1 MSEQTHREH
10 SAYGGSV
17 IARVIACAGSVA
29 LCEGLPNVAGSYAEE
44 GTFAHALAE
53 KLLRAGVFDA
63 STAIGDEIESP
74 KVASV
79 KVVTE
84 EMAGAVQVYLDAV
97 QEEMGR
103 SADAILE
110 IEQSFVLPVA
120 SADENEVFGAN
131 DALVYHP
138 STGRLVVFDYKHGAG
153 VIVTVEDNQ
162 QLKFYAS
169 GAVFANPQWTVSEC
183 ELVIVQP
190 RAMDADD
197 QEVPGVKRWPM
208 HTAELID
215 FLGEVDLAVQ
225 KSKSVIYLDQE
236 TKTPARLPTATDLF
250 ANGEKVLNVGPQCRW
265 CPAAALC
272 PAKKAEVEGEIGY
285 TFSDVAQVTPQ
296 SLPIAKDMGV
306 EEVAK
311 VLRGAEVLEAWIKQ
325 VREFAFGALQQ
336 GIAIPGFKLVDKIG
350 RRKWIE
356 NETEIAGFLQVSFG
370 IDEDDIHPRKLVTI
384 TEAER
389 QIKARITDKA
399 ERKAALDDLSLRFTI
414 KDSSG
419 QTIAPDTDRRDAVT
433 AGPSADFADVNL
445 DSAT

>member
-1 MSEQTHREH
+1 MSEQMHRLH

-29 LCEGLPNVAGSYAEE
+29 LADGLPNVAGAYAEE

-53 KLLRAGVFDA
+53 RCLRANCFDA
-63 STAIGDEIESP
+63 STMIGETIQHPEIDSS
-74 KVASV
+74 KD
-79 KVVTE
+79 VTE

-97 QEEMGR
+97 QEELGR

-110 IEQSFVLPVA
+110 IEQAFILPVS

-138 STGRLVVFDYKHGAG
+138 SNGRLVVFDYKHGAG
-153 VIVTVEDNQ
+153 VIVGVEDNQ

-190 RAMDADD
+190 RAADADNYD
-197 QEVPGVKRWPM
+197 VPGVKRWPM

-215 FLGEVDLAVQ
+215 FLGEVDAAV
-225 KSKSVIYLDQE
+225 
-236 TKTPARLPTATDLF
+236 ARAKPYVALGVKPTTTDLF
-250 ANGEKVLNVGPQCRW
+250 ENGDKVLNVGPQCRW
-265 CPAAALC
+265 CPAAAIC
-272 PAKKAEVEGEIGY
+272 PAKQAEVEAEIGY
-285 TFSDVAQVTPQ
+285 SFADVAQVTPQ
-296 SLPIAKDMGV
+296 SLPVAKEMGV
-306 EEVAK
+306 DQVAK
-311 VLRGAEVLEAWIKQ
+311 VLKGAEVLEAWIKQ

-336 GIAIPGFKLVDKIG
+336 GVVIPGFKLVDKVG

-356 NETEIAGFLQVSFG
+356 NEREIAGFLELAFG
-370 IDEDDIHPRKLVTI
+370 IPEDDAYPRKLQTI
-384 TEAER
+384 TEIER
-389 QIKARITDKA
+389 QVKARVTDKT

>member
-29 LCEGLPNVAGSYAEE
+29 LCEGLPNVAGKYADE

-53 KLLRAGVFDA
+53 KLLRSKCFDA
-63 STAIGDEIESP
+63 STMIGETIQHPKIES
-74 KVASV
+74 V
-79 KVVTE
+79 KEVTE

-97 QEEMGR
+97 QEELGR

-153 VIVTVEDNQ
+153 VIVNVEDNQ

-169 GAVFANPQWTVSEC
+169 GAVFANPQWTIGEC

-190 RAMDADD
+190 RSMDADD
-197 QEVPGVKRWPM
+197 QDVPGVKRWPM

-225 KSKSVIYLDQE
+225 RSKSPVGLSRDQM
-236 TKTPARLPTATDLF
+236 LVGCFD
-250 ANGEKVLNVGPQCRW
+250 NGDKVLNVGSQCRW
-265 CPAAALC
+265 CPAAAVC
-272 PAKKAEVEGEIGY
+272 PAKQAEVESEIGY

-306 EEVAK
+306 EQIAK
-311 VLRGAEVLEAWIKQ
+311 VLKGAEVLEAWIKQ

-336 GIAIPGFKLVDKIG
+336 GVSIPGWKLVDKIG

-356 NETEIAGFLQVSFG
+356 NESEIANFMQAVFG
-370 IDEDDIHPRKLVTI
+370 VDENDVFPRKLVTI

-389 QIKARITDKA
+389 QIKQRVTDKD
-399 ERKAALDDLSLRFTI
+399 ERKAAIEDISLRFTI

-419 QTIAPDTDRRDAVT
+419 QTIAPDTDRRDAIT